1 VLAPTH
7 TPHDALFK
15 AVFSSPE
22 HARAV
27 LRAALPPRLARRL
40 DWSSLTLLDGSFVD
54 EALKERHSDLLFR
67 VKLDGKDVFLYL
79 LFEHQSTVDGLMAF
93 RLLRYMVRIW
103 ERVLAERP
111 GEPLPLVVPIVL
123 SHAEGGWTAA
133 TRFEALFSLPPRA
146 SDLLAFVPRFSYV
159 VDDLAATDVRELE
172 ARLLTTL
179 AELALRLFRDLRRKP
194 TMEVLDDV
202 KRLFVTLEA
211 SETPAHLV
219 SAVLHYVLHNTDEI
233 EQPRVVPW
241 VSDIGPKTRNEAM
254 RSIAQKLIDEGR
266 EEGREEGRAE
276 ASRVLV
282 LKQLQLKFGAIG
294 PRERAIVDAAD
305 LETLER
311 YAERVLTATSLEE
324 VLGS

>member
-1 VLAPTH
+1 
-7 TPHDALFK
+7 
-15 AVFSSPE
+15 
-22 HARAV
+22 
-27 LRAALPPRLARRL
+27 
-40 DWSSLTLLDGSFVD
+40 
-54 EALKERHSDLLFR
+54 
-67 VKLDGKDVFLYL
+67 
-79 LFEHQSTVDGLMAF
+79 
-93 RLLRYMVRIW
+93 MV
-103 ERVLAERP
+103 
-111 GEPLPLVVPIVL
+111 
-123 SHAEGGWTAA
+123 
-133 TRFEALFSLPPRA
+133 
-146 SDLLAFVPRFSYV
+146 LAFVPRFSYV

-179 AELALRLFRDLRRKP
+179 AELALRLLRDLRRKP

-233 EQPRVVPW
+233 EQPRLVPW

-266 EEGREEGRAE
+266 EEGREAGREEGRAE

-282 LKQLQLKFGAIG
+282 LKQLQLKFGSIG
-294 PRERAIVDAAD
+294 PRERAIVEVAD

-324 VLGS
+324 VLAD